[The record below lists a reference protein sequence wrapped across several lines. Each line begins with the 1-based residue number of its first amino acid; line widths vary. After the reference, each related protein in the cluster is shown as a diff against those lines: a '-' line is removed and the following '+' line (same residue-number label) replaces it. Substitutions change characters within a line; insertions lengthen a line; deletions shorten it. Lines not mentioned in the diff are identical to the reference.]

1 MAEMGPRSA
10 YNIVFIIL
18 LALALVVGG
27 WFTLRFIS
35 AAMGGPY

>member
-18 LALALVVGG
+18 LAAAVVVGIMG
-27 WFTLRFIS
+27 TIRFIS
-35 AAMGGPY
+35 AATGGPY